1 MVNKNVVNKKG
12 KFIVIEGIDGSGKGT
27 QVELLIEKLKS
38 EKIDYVC
45 DDYPR
50 YGVSFWGDHVG
61 KMLTGEFGKLFTIS
75 PYLAVLPYMLDEADG
90 STKTIRPAL
99 EAGKIVVSNRYF
111 TSNVHQI
118 AKQPKRKRAE
128 YSDWL
133 WSAGYNQMGIAR
145 PDIVIVLLVGPSIC
159 RENVYK
165 KAERTYAKVQVLDQA
180 EENFHHQMESAKE
193 YQLMSEKE
201 PKTWKV
207 IDCCKNGKLLPK
219 EEIAELIWKM
229 LRKNKIL

>member
-1 MVNKNVVNKKG
+1 MVNKNVANKKG

-27 QVELLIEKLKS
+27 QIELLIEKLKS
-38 EKIDYVC
+38 EKIDFVC

-50 YGVSFWGDHVG
+50 YGVSFWGDQVG
-61 KMLTGEFGKLFTIS
+61 RMLTGEFGKLFSIS

-90 STKTIRPAL
+90 SAKTIRPAL

-133 WSAGYNQMGIAR
+133 WDAGYNQMNIAR
-145 PDIVIVLLVGPSIC
+145 PDIVIVLLVSPSIC

-165 KAERTYAKVQVLDQA
+165 KAERKYAKGQALDQA
-180 EENFHHQMESAKE
+180 EESFHHQMEAAKE
-193 YQLMSEKE
+193 YKLMSKKE
-201 PKTWKV
+201 PETWKL
-207 IDCCKNGKLLPK
+207 IECCRNGKLMPK
-219 EEIAELIWKM
+219 EEIAALIWQTLKENRM
-229 LRKNKIL
+229 L